1 MNHLNYKHLRYFWAV
16 AKTGSITKA
25 AAQLYLTPQSI
36 SGQLSEFANTLGVEL
51 FIKVGRNLELTDAGR
66 RALSYAD
73 EIFSIGDE
81 LTAALRDQGSKK
93 ALALRVGLADSV
105 SKTIAYRLLEPTY
118 GMQEPTRLI
127 CREARLVSLL
137 SDLAV
142 HRLDLIIADRPMP
155 PNLHVKGFSHLIG
168 ESHMGLFGVSSLVK
182 KLKRKF
188 PESLNNAPLLMIG
201 EDAAVRVRI
210 NQWLEQNNLQP
221 DIKGEFDDGALMK
234 AFGRAGEGLF
244 FAPNAIAKD
253 ICDQYKVMKLAD
265 VESINEQIY
274 VITTERQPTHP
285 LVKTIC
291 EFGRDGLF
299 SPSNRKD
306 L

>member
-16 AKTGSITKA
+16 AKTGSVTKA
-25 AAQLYLTPQSI
+25 AEQLYLTPQSI
-36 SGQLSEFANTLGVEL
+36 SGQLTEFANTLGVEL
-51 FIKVGRNLELTDAGR
+51 FHKVGRNLELTDAGR

-73 EIFSIGDE
+73 EIFSVGDE
-81 LTAALRDQGSKK
+81 LMAVLRDQRSKK
-93 ALALRVGLADSV
+93 SLPLRVGLADSV
-105 SKTIAYRLLEPTY
+105 SKTIAYRLLEPAY
-118 GMQEPTRLI
+118 EMQEPTHLI

-168 ESHMGLFGVSSLVK
+168 ESHMGLFGVASLVN

-210 NQWLEQNNLQP
+210 NQWLAQKNLHP
-221 DIKGEFDDGALMK
+221 DIKGEFDDSALMK

-253 ICDQYKVMKLAD
+253 ICSQYKVVKLAD
-265 VESINEQIY
+265 IPSVNEQVY
-274 VITTERQPTHP
+274 VITTERQLTHP

-291 EFGRDGLF
+291 KFGRDDLF
-299 SPSNRKD
+299 STNRED
-306 L
+306 G

>member
-16 AKTGSITKA
+16 AKTGSVTKA
-25 AAQLYLTPQSI
+25 AEQLYLTPQSI
-36 SGQLSEFANTLGVEL
+36 SGQLTEFANTLGVEL
-51 FIKVGRNLELTDAGR
+51 FHKVGRNLELTDAGR

-73 EIFSIGDE
+73 EIFSVGDE
-81 LTAALRDQGSKK
+81 LMAVLRDQRSKK
-93 ALALRVGLADSV
+93 SLPLRVGLADSV
-105 SKTIAYRLLEPTY
+105 SKTIAYRLLEPAY
-118 GMQEPTRLI
+118 EMQEPTRLI

-168 ESHMGLFGVSSLVK
+168 ESHMGLFGVASLVNR
-182 KLKRKF
+182 LKRNF

-210 NQWLEQNNLQP
+210 NQWLAQNNLHP
-221 DIKGEFDDGALMK
+221 DIKGEFDDSALMK

-253 ICDQYKVMKLAD
+253 ICSQYKVVKLAD
-265 VESINEQIY
+265 IPSVNEQVY
-274 VITTERQPTHP
+274 VITTERQLTHP

-291 EFGRDGLF
+291 KFGRDDLF
-299 SPSNRKD
+299 STNRED
-306 L
+306 G

>member
-16 AKTGSITKA
+16 AKTGSVTKA
-25 AAQLYLTPQSI
+25 AEQLHLTPQSI
-36 SGQLSEFANTLGVEL
+36 SGQLTEFANTLGVEL
-51 FIKVGRNLELTDAGR
+51 FHKVGRNLELTDAGR

-73 EIFSIGDE
+73 EIFSVGDE
-81 LTAALRDQGSKK
+81 LMAVLRDQRSKK
-93 ALALRVGLADSV
+93 SLPLRVGLADSV
-105 SKTIAYRLLEPTY
+105 SKTIAYRLLEPAY
-118 GMQEPTRLI
+118 EMQEPTRLI

-168 ESHMGLFGVSSLVK
+168 ESHMGLFGVAALVN
-182 KLKRKF
+182 KLKRTF

-201 EDAAVRVRI
+201 EDAAVRGRI
-210 NQWLEQNNLQP
+210 NQWLAQKNLHP
-221 DIKGEFDDGALMK
+221 DIKGEFDDSALMK

-253 ICDQYKVMKLAD
+253 ICSQYKVVKLAD
-265 VESINEQIY
+265 IPSVNEQVY
-274 VITTERQPTHP
+274 VITTERQLTHP

-291 EFGRDGLF
+291 KFGRDDLF
-299 SPSNRKD
+299 STNRED
-306 L
+306 G

>member
-16 AKTGSITKA
+16 AKTGSVTKA
-25 AAQLYLTPQSI
+25 AEQLYLTPQSI
-36 SGQLSEFANTLGVEL
+36 SGQLTEFANTLGVEL
-51 FIKVGRNLELTDAGR
+51 FHKVGRNLELTDAGR

-73 EIFSIGDE
+73 EIFSVGDE
-81 LTAALRDQGSKK
+81 LMAVLRDQRSKK
-93 ALALRVGLADSV
+93 SLPLRVGLADSV
-105 SKTIAYRLLEPTY
+105 SKTIAYRLLEPAY
-118 GMQEPTRLI
+118 EMQEPTRLI

-168 ESHMGLFGVSSLVK
+168 ESHMGLFGVASLVN

-210 NQWLEQNNLQP
+210 NQWLAQKNLHP
-221 DIKGEFDDGALMK
+221 DIKGEFDDSALMK

-253 ICDQYKVMKLAD
+253 ICSQYKVVKLAD
-265 VESINEQIY
+265 IPSVNEQVY
-274 VITTERQPTHP
+274 VITTERQLTHP

-291 EFGRDGLF
+291 KFGRDDLF
-299 SPSNRKD
+299 STNRED
-306 L
+306 G

>member
-16 AKTGSITKA
+16 AKTGSVTKA
-25 AAQLYLTPQSI
+25 AEQLYLTPQSI
-36 SGQLSEFANTLGVEL
+36 SGQLTEFADTLGVEL
-51 FIKVGRNLELTDAGR
+51 FHKVGRNLELTDAGR

-73 EIFSIGDE
+73 EIFSVGDE
-81 LTAALRDQGSKK
+81 LMAVLRDQRSKK
-93 ALALRVGLADSV
+93 SLPLRVGLADSV
-105 SKTIAYRLLEPTY
+105 SKTIAYRLLEPAY
-118 GMQEPTRLI
+118 EMQEPTRLI

-168 ESHMGLFGVSSLVK
+168 ESHMGLFGVASLVN

-210 NQWLEQNNLQP
+210 NQWLAQNNLHP
-221 DIKGEFDDGALMK
+221 DIKGEFDDSALMK

-253 ICDQYKVMKLAD
+253 ICSQYKVVKLAD
-265 VESINEQIY
+265 IPSVNEQVY
-274 VITTERQPTHP
+274 VITTERQLTHP

-291 EFGRDGLF
+291 KFGRDDLF
-299 SPSNRKD
+299 STNRED
-306 L
+306 G